1 MMAEKI
7 KVLVVDDSAFMRR
20 VISDMVATDSGM
32 EVVGIARDG
41 LDAIDK
47 AKKLHPDVI
56 TLDIEMP
63 RMNGLEALEILTG
76 QMRIPTI
83 MFSSH
88 TKEGAEITLTALEK
102 GAFDFLP
109 KPDNA
114 YFAPLDQVQR
124 DLIDRIR
131 GIKKVN
137 LGNLVAHKP
146 MERKIVHEDFKR
158 DVFTAP
164 KNFKKL
170 VAIGTSTGGP
180 RALQEV
186 VPYISGNIDA
196 SFLIVQHM
204 PPNFTKSLAER
215 LNGLSSLQVKE
226 AEDGDDIIRGRV
238 LIAPGNYH
246 MLAVKKS
253 DGVYQVR
260 LEQSP
265 TVEGHRPSATVMM
278 DSVARTFGPAAI
290 GVILTGMGGDGSD
303 GMVSIKKAGGQT
315 IAEDESTCVVFGM
328 PEVAIKKQA
337 VDYIVPLPKVSE
349 KISGL
354 V

>member
-1 MMAEKI
+1 MSSKI

-20 VISDMVATDSGM
+20 VVSDMVASDATM

-41 LDAIDK
+41 VDAIDK
-47 AKKLHPDVI
+47 AEKLRPDVI

-76 QMRIPTI
+76 KMGIPTI

-88 TKEGAEITLTALEK
+88 TQEGAEITITALEK

-114 YFAPLDQVQR
+114 YFAPLDQVRQE
-124 DLIDRIR
+124 LVEK
-131 GIKKVN
+131 IKEVKKAN
-137 LGNLVAHKP
+137 LGNLVVRQTAP
-146 MERKIVHEDFKR
+146 RPVIQPVNTGRISVLPRDFKK
-158 DVFTAP
+158 VIA
-164 KNFKKL
+164 L
-170 VAIGTSTGGP
+170 GTSTGGP

-186 VPYISGNIDA
+186 IPFLHAEIDA
-196 SFLIVQHM
+196 SFLVVQHM
-204 PPNFTKSLAER
+204 PPNFTKSLADR
-215 LNGLSSLQVKE
+215 LNSLSPLQVKE
-226 AEDGDDIIRGRV
+226 AEDGDAIIRGRV

-246 MLAVKKS
+246 MIAERKAE
-253 DGVYQVR
+253 GRYQVR
-260 LEQSP
+260 LTQTP
-265 TVEGHRPSATVMM
+265 TVEGHRPSATVMLR
-278 DSVARTFGPAAI
+278 SVAETFGPTAI

-303 GMVSIKKAGGQT
+303 GMVAIKAAGGQT

-328 PEVAIKKQA
+328 PKVAISKNA
-337 VDYIVPLPKVSE
+337 VDYIVPLPK
-349 KISGL
+349 ISARITGL